1 MAMYSAHIAF
11 ILEILA
17 LAAGLVALH
26 YAGAMKSGKI
36 RLAGLILV
44 IGSAVSLGCNLY
56 YSGKYFF
63 MGHFEHASEFNVT
76 LEGNGPHYHCSGS
89 VGD

>member
-11 ILEILA
+11 ILEIMA

-26 YAGAMKSGKI
+26 YAAALHSPKI

-44 IGSAVSLGCNLY
+44 IGSTISLGCNLY

-63 MGHFEHASEFNVT
+63 MGHFEHASEFNMT
-76 LEGNGPHYHCSGS
+76 MEGSGPHYHGSGS

>member
-17 LAAGLVALH
+17 LAAGLVLLH
-26 YAGAMKSGKI
+26 YATAMHANKI

-44 IGSAVSLGCNLY
+44 VGSTVSLGCNLY

-63 MGHFEHASEFNVT
+63 MGHFEHDSGFNMT
-76 LEGNGPHYHCSGS
+76 MQGNGPHYHCSGS

>member
-11 ILEILA
+11 MLEILA

-26 YAGAMKSGKI
+26 YAGTTKSDKI
-36 RLAGLILV
+36 RLSGLILV
-44 IGSAVSLGCNLY
+44 IGSILSLGCNLY
-56 YSGKYFF
+56 FSGKYFF
-63 MGHFEHASEFNVT
+63 MGHFEHAYEFNVT
-76 LEGNGPHYHCSGS
+76 IEGKGPRYHCSGS

>member
-11 ILEILA
+11 MLEILA

-26 YAGAMKSGKI
+26 YATAMHSGKI

-44 IGSAVSLGCNLY
+44 IGSAVSLSCNLY
-56 YSGKYFF
+56 YSGKYIF
-63 MGHFEHASEFNVT
+63 MGHFEHPYEFNVM